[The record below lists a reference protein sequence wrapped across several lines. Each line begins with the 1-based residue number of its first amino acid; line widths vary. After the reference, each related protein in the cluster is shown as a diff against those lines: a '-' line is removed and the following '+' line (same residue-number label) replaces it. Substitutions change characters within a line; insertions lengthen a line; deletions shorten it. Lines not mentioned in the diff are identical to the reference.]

1 MRRLGDLLAGDR
13 PAIGTWNQIPA
24 PEVIDL
30 IGWSGFDF
38 AVIDCEH
45 GAFGLREAEA
55 QARACDA
62 VNLAPVV
69 RAPCA
74 DPVWIGRALDAGIPH
89 VLVPDVRDPG
99 TLAACVARTR
109 FAPRGTR
116 GACPCVRS
124 GRHVVR
130 DWPDYARTQEV
141 ETGILA
147 LIESVEGLN
156 ALDELLNVGGVAC
169 WMLGPFD
176 LAVSMGREGDW
187 RHPEVGAAL
196 EDAADQILKRGGI
209 LSIPVFAEDPEEC
222 QALAERWINQGA
234 RLILIGTDKIILGA
248 GLRAGAKVLGRRQ
261 R

>member
-55 QARACDA
+55 QARPCDA
-62 VNLAPVV
+62 VDLAPVV
-69 RAPCA
+69 RAPSV

-89 VLVPDVRDPG
+89 VLVPDARDPDA
-99 TLAACVARTR
+99 LAACVARTR

-130 DWPDYARTQEV
+130 DGPGYARAQERG
-141 ETGILA
+141 TGILT
-147 LIESVEGLN
+147 LIESAEGLA
-156 ALDELLNVGGVAC
+156 ALDSLLEVEGVAC

-187 RHPEVGAAL
+187 RHPGVVAAL
-196 EDAADQILKRGGI
+196 EDAARRILASGAP
-209 LSIPVFAEDPEEC
+209 LAVPVFAEDPAEC
-222 QALAERWINQGA
+222 RALARHWADLGA
-234 RLILIGTDKIILGA
+234 RLILVGTDKIILGA
-248 GLRAGAKVLGRRQ
+248 GLRSGAGMLRQAK
-261 R
+261 

>member
-13 PAIGTWNQIPA
+13 AALGTWNQIPA

-38 AVIDCEH
+38 VVIDCEH

-69 RAPCA
+69 RAPSA
-74 DPVWIGRALDAGIPH
+74 DPAWIGRALDAGIPH
-89 VLVPDVRDPG
+89 VLVPDVRDAEA
-99 TLAACVARTR
+99 LAACVARTR
-109 FAPRGTR
+109 FAPHGTR

-130 DWPDYARTQEV
+130 DWPAYARAE
-141 ETGILA
+141 EAGTGILA
-147 LIESVEGLN
+147 LVESVEGLG
-156 ALDELLNVGGVAC
+156 ALDALLEVKGVAG

-176 LAVSMGREGDW
+176 LAVSMGHEGDW
-187 RHPEVGAAL
+187 RHPAVAEAL
-196 EDAADQILKRGGI
+196 EDAARRILARGGT
-209 LSIPVFAEDPEEC
+209 LAVPVFAEDPEEC
-222 QALAERWINQGA
+222 RTLAEQWTARGA
-234 RLILIGTDKIILGA
+234 RLILVGTDKIILGT
-248 GLRAGAKVLGRRQ
+248 GLRVGAGTLARAR
-261 R
+261 